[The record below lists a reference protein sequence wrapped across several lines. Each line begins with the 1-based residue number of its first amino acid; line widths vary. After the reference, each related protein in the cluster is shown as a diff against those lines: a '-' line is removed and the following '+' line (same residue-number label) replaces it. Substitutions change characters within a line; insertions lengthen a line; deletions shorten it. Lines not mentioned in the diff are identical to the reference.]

1 VADEF
6 TPEERV
12 AMKDRA
18 REVKAAR
25 RSAKTDPEAEVL
37 AKIAEM
43 QQPGRSMATRTQPLS
58 LALELSV
65 GGV

>member
-6 TPEERV
+6 TPEERAAV
-12 AMKDRA
+12 KERA

-58 LALELSV
+58 VALELSA